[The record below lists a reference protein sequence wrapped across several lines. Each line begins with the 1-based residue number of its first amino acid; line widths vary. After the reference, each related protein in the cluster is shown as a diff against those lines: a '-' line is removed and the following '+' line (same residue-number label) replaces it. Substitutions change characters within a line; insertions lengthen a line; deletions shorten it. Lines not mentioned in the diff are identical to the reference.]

1 MADRL
6 NPGRRPVRVAAG
18 RDEAFV
24 LWSGTFILAVTVFW
38 WAFALWPVGDAPDW
52 LLRTRLVCFGVDGGG
67 LPDRAGW
74 VALVG
79 QPLGM
84 LGALLVGWR
93 GAVGGAVR
101 VLVSTTQGR
110 MLGGTAAAVVL
121 IAVAGLGWRVSAAR
135 IPAGWTELEGV
146 PATYPRI
153 DRPAPALDLIDHTG
167 AAFSTVLLEGR
178 PAIVTFAFAHCETV
192 CPVLVRNALDARQRL
207 ASGSGGSAQLDV
219 AVVVVTLDPWRDTPA
234 RLPHVARSWGMG
246 DGTYLLGGLPAD
258 VEAVLDA
265 WQVAR
270 ERDMRTGDVAHPAL
284 SYIVDARGRIA
295 YATTGGSD
303 ALAELVRRL

>member
-6 NPGRRPVRVAAG
+6 MKGLAGRRPG
-18 RDEAFV
+18 TGGDEAFV
-24 LWSGTFILAVTVFW
+24 LWAGAFILAVTVFW

-52 LLRTRLVCFGVDGGG
+52 LVRTRLVCFGVDGGG

-93 GAVGGAVR
+93 GAVGGAAR
-101 VLVSTTQGR
+101 ALASTTRGR
-110 MLGGTAAAVVL
+110 MLGGAAAAVVL
-121 IAVAGLGWRVSAAR
+121 IAVAGVGWRVSAAR

-192 CPVLVRNALDARQRL
+192 CPVLVRNALDARRRL
-207 ASGSGGSAQLDV
+207 AADAVTPAHREV

-246 DGTYLLGGLPAD
+246 DGSYLLGGRPAD

-265 WQVAR
+265 WQVSR

-284 SYIVDARGRIA
+284 SYIVDAAGRIA
-295 YATTGGSD
+295 YATTGGTD
-303 ALAELVRRL
+303 ALVELVRRL

>member
-1 MADRL
+1 MVGRAGRP
-6 NPGRRPVRVAAG
+6 PGRV

-24 LWSGTFILAVTVFW
+24 LWAGAFILGVTVFW

-52 LLRTRLVCFGVDGGG
+52 LVRTRLVCFGVDGGG

-93 GAVGGAVR
+93 GAVGGACR
-101 VLVSTTQGR
+101 TLISTTRGR
-110 MLGGTAAAVVL
+110 MLGGAAAAVVL
-121 IAVAGLGWRVSAAR
+121 IAVAGVGWRVSAAR
-135 IPAGWTELEGV
+135 IPAGWTELEGLPV
-146 PATYPRI
+146 TYPRI
-153 DRPAPALDLIDHTG
+153 DRPAPALDLVDHTG
-167 AAFSTVLLEGR
+167 ATFSTAVLAGR

-192 CPVLVRNALDARQRL
+192 CPVLVRNALDARGRL
-207 ASGSGGSAQLDV
+207 AARDGGAPRTEV

-246 DGTYLLGGLPAD
+246 EGSYLLGGPPAD
-258 VEAVLDA
+258 VESVLDA

-284 SYIVDARGRIA
+284 SYIVDAAGRIA
-295 YATTGGSD
+295 YATTGGTD
-303 ALAELVRRL
+303 ALVELVRRL